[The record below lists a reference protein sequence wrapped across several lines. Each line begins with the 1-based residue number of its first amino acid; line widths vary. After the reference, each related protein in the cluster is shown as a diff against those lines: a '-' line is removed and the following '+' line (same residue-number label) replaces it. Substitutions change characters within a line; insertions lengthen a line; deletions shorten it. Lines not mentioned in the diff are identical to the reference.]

1 LTVWVIAEVAKT
13 VSPSG
18 LARATDSAAGMP
30 LPPPLLSTTTGW
42 LHIAESCSA

>member
-1 LTVWVIAEVAKT
+1 LTAWVIAEVAKM

-18 LARATDSAAGMP
+18 LARATASAAGMP

-42 LHIAESCSA
+42 PHRADKRSA

>member
-1 LTVWVIAEVAKT
+1 LTAWVIAEVAKM
-13 VSPSG
+13 VRPSG

-42 LHIAESCSA
+42 PQIADSCSA